1 MLIQDIIRLI
11 DLKNESN
18 DEVSASYFIDNHRVK
33 EGYSD
38 EVIRLNNESM
48 FLRNIKIGLQLH
60 PDKFN
65 ILKKYQSQL
74 KNILGVNV
82 LANT

>member
-1 MLIQDIIRLI
+1 MFIQDIIRLI

-18 DEVSASYFIDNHRVK
+18 DEVSASYFLDDHRVK

-60 PDKFN
+60 PDKLG
-65 ILKKYQSQL
+65 ILRKFQDQL
-74 KNILGVNV
+74 RNILGIEVF
-82 LANT
+82 ANT

>member
-11 DLKNESN
+11 DLKNDSN
-18 DEVSASYFIDNHRVK
+18 DEVSASYFLDNHRVK
-33 EGYSD
+33 DGCSS

-48 FLRNIKIGLQLH
+48 FLRNIKTGLLLH
-60 PDKFN
+60 PDKNF
-65 ILKKYQSQL
+65 ILRKYQHHL

-82 LANT
+82 FANT

>member
-1 MLIQDIIRLI
+1 MPIQELIRLI
-11 DLKNESN
+11 DLKNNQN
-18 DEVSASYFIDNHRVK
+18 DEQSASYFLDNHRVK

-65 ILKKYQSQL
+65 ILKKYQQQL
-74 KNILGVNV
+74 KDILGVNV
-82 LANT
+82 FANT

>member
-1 MLIQDIIRLI
+1 MLISDIIRLI
-11 DLKNESN
+11 DVKNNQN
-18 DEVSASYFIDNHRVK
+18 DEVSASYYLDNHHVK

-38 EVIRLNNESM
+38 EVISLNNESM

-65 ILKKYQSQL
+65 ILKKYQDQL
-74 KNILGVNV
+74 KDILGVNV
-82 LANT
+82 FANT